1 MENQSQLP
9 APVRA
14 FMLLG
19 GMVNSQV
26 VAALINTNIIES
38 LSSGS
43 QSTDE
48 LAGICHVN
56 QNVLSRTLRYAAFM
70 NLVSLTEGKY
80 SLTEVGR
87 CFLKNVPGSLYGSAS
102 FISAPPWR
110 DSWNN
115 FTHCL
120 VTGLPAFDHVMGMP
134 FFEFLDT
141 NEEYGK
147 PFNNYQTMLTTMVA
161 PIVPESY
168 NFSVFKT
175 ICDVGG
181 GQGILLKSVLQSAP
195 QAQGILFD
203 MESAMKQHVLADIAE
218 RVELVPGSFFDN
230 ITSADCLILKTVIH
244 DWNDENSKIILSN
257 CRKALNPGGRI
268 ILVEQVV
275 DEPFTLSSLFYD
287 LHMQVMMGGSER
299 TEEEFRALLLSAGL
313 KLTHIISTKSPIK
326 IIEVSI

>member
-230 ITSADCLILKTVIH
+230 IPSADCLILKTVIH

-313 KLTHIISTKSPIK
+313 KLTHIISTKSPMK
-326 IIEVSI
+326 IIEGSI